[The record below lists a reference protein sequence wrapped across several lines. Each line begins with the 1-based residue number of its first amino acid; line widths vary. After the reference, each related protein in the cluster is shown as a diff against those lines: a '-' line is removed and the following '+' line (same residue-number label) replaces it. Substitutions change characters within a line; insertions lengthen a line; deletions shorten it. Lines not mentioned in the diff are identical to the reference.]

1 MKKLF
6 LILREVF
13 RLIRRNKAYFLAP
26 ILILL
31 GLLAI
36 LVYTV
41 GPSAIVAFIYAGI

>member
-1 MKKLF
+1 MRKFF
-6 LILREVF
+6 LILREIF

-31 GLLAI
+31 ALLAF
-36 LVYTV
+36 LVFTV